1 MKPLNLDNNEV
12 GFTTGVFDLFH
23 YGHVRFL
30 QLARNNCDYLIVGI
44 HTDEAIL
51 KYKQTKTVMTLE
63 ERTSVIAAC
72 RYVNEVII
80 IPTQAE
86 LTEFFY
92 ISLGIDI
99 QFQGD
104 DNDDY
109 SLPKTMGIF
118 TIIPY
123 TEGISTTK
131 IKERIKK

>member
-1 MKPLNLDNNEV
+1 MENLNLGNNEV

-44 HTDEAIL
+44 HTDEAVL
-51 KYKQTKTVMTLE
+51 NYKNQMTIMDIK
-63 ERTSVIAAC
+63 ERSEVVEAC
-72 RYVNEVII
+72 KYVNEVVV

-92 ISLGIDI
+92 SSLGIDF

-109 SLPKTMGIF
+109 SLPKALGIF
-118 TIIPY
+118 RLLSRTD
-123 TEGISTTK
+123 GISSTEI
-131 IKERIKK
+131 IKRIEK